1 MSVTPEARKAVWDK
15 IQALFY
21 EQVPAMKVGD
31 AYAYDIAS
39 PKVKGFAKTP
49 TTGRAS
55 GACPSS
61 SAHPPGF
68 IGLGGAPRTCRPGH
82 LVEPYIR
89 RRPTVRMWSFVLKR
103 AGATFVTLVAASVL
117 IFAFIHLVPGD
128 PIYVLLGD
136 TATPEQVD
144 LVRHQLG
151 LDQPIV
157 LQYLLW
163 AGKALTGDLGRSIF
177 FQAPVLS
184 VIADG
189 AETSLLLATITMI
202 WVVLI
207 GVPIGMVAAMRQ
219 GSWLDQSLSGVAM
232 LMASVPTFWVGLY
245 LILIFAAW
253 LGWLPSSGYP
263 SIFEAG
269 GLANLRYLLLPSLT
283 LAAPN
288 AALILRLTRASML
301 DVSRED
307 YVRTARAKG
316 IRPWQVVRRHILR
329 NALLAVVS
337 AFGFTFAALISEA
350 VVTETVF
357 ALPGIG
363 RLVVQSILRRDYPVI
378 QGIILVIVVLYLAIN
393 LIVDLSYRMLDPRVE
408 LE

>member
-1 MSVTPEARKAVWDK
+1 
-15 IQALFY
+15 
-21 EQVPAMKVGD
+21 
-31 AYAYDIAS
+31 
-39 PKVKGFAKTP
+39 
-49 TTGRAS
+49 
-55 GACPSS
+55 
-61 SAHPPGF
+61 
-68 IGLGGAPRTCRPGH
+68 
-82 LVEPYIR
+82 
-89 RRPTVRMWSFVLKR
+89 MWSFALKR
-103 AGATFVTLVAASVL
+103 AGATAVTLVVASVL
-117 IFAFIHLVPGD
+117 VFAFIHLVPGD

-136 TATPEQVD
+136 TATPDQVEA
-144 LVRHQLG
+144 LRRQLG
-151 LDQPIV
+151 LDEPIV
-157 LQYLLW
+157 VQYLLW
-163 AGKALTGDLGRSIF
+163 ARNALSGDLGQSIF

-184 VIADG
+184 VIAEG
-189 AETSLLLATITMI
+189 AETSILLASLTMI

-207 GVPIGMVAAMRQ
+207 GVPVGMVAAMRQ
-219 GSWLDQSLSGVAM
+219 GTWLDQGLSGGAM

-263 SIFEAG
+263 SIFESG
-269 GLANLRYLLLPSLT
+269 GLSNLRYLILPSLT
-283 LAAPN
+283 LASPN

-329 NALLAVVS
+329 NALLTVVS
-337 AFGFTFAALISEA
+337 AFGFTFAALLSEA

-378 QGIILVIVVLYLAIN
+378 QGIILVIVVLYLVVN
-393 LIVDLSYRMLDPRVE
+393 LLVDISYRLLDPRVE
-408 LE
+408 LQ

>member
-1 MSVTPEARKAVWDK
+1 
-15 IQALFY
+15 
-21 EQVPAMKVGD
+21 
-31 AYAYDIAS
+31 
-39 PKVKGFAKTP
+39 
-49 TTGRAS
+49 
-55 GACPSS
+55 
-61 SAHPPGF
+61 
-68 IGLGGAPRTCRPGH
+68 
-82 LVEPYIR
+82 
-89 RRPTVRMWSFVLKR
+89 MWSYALKR
-103 AGATFVTLVAASVL
+103 AGTTAVTLLAASVI
-117 IFAFIHLVPGD
+117 IFAFIHVVPGD

-136 TATPEQVD
+136 TATPDQID
-144 LVRHQLG
+144 ALRHQLG
-151 LDQPIV
+151 LDQPIIV
-157 LQYLLW
+157 QYLTWIGHVLE
-163 AGKALTGDLGRSIF
+163 GDLGRSIF

-189 AETSLLLATITMI
+189 AETSALLATMTMI
-202 WVVLI
+202 WVTII
-207 GVPIGMVAAMRQ
+207 GVPIGMIAAVRH
-219 GSWLDQSLSGVAM
+219 GTWLDQGLSGGAM
-232 LMASVPTFWVGLY
+232 LMASIPTFWVGLY

-253 LGWLPSSGYP
+253 LGWFPSSGYP
-263 SIFEAG
+263 SIFEG
-269 GLANLRYLLLPSLT
+269 GGAANLRYLVLPSLA

-337 AFGFTFAALISEA
+337 AFGFTFAALLSEA

-378 QGIILVIVVLYLAIN
+378 QGVILVIVVVYLLVN
-393 LIVDLSYRMLDPRVE
+393 LLVDLSYRLLDPRVE
-408 LE
+408 LQ